1 MIPIKLNTLPGLE
14 SLPDAVMVRGNP
26 HPVPFSPPIGPD
38 HVFSVDVVRPILGWM
53 LYDSPDMLLLF
64 GDRGSGKSSTLRQ
77 FHAYLNLPMFSVSGH
92 KRLEWEDLLGVKEI
106 VDGDTITMD
115 GPLTQ
120 AWRVGATFLFEEI
133 DRAPEETSI
142 GLNPILDGY
151 PLINVLNG
159 GEVIPRIAGARCAA
173 TANTNGSGDVRGEYN
188 TANILD
194 QSLMDRMQ
202 AVRVDYPT
210 PEQEFA
216 LLKKK
221 LGDAI
226 PDAMLNQSI
235 SMANDIRFLHAGK
248 TDRLSGH
255 VQASMA
261 PTMETT
267 LSTRSLLRLWN
278 LVILYAGVEKPL
290 FYALDIA
297 VTNKC
302 SEVCAEAIKKI
313 AEAHFAGGASP

>member
-14 SLPDAVMVRGNP
+14 ILPDAVTVPGNP
-26 HPVPFSPPIGPD
+26 HPVPFSPPIDPH

-64 GDRGSGKSSTLRQ
+64 GDRGSGKSSSLRQ
-77 FHAYLNLPMFSVSGH
+77 FHAHLHLPLFSVSGH
-92 KRLEWEDLLGVKEI
+92 RRLEWEDLLGVKEI

-115 GPLTQ
+115 GPLIQ

-159 GEVIPRIAGARCAA
+159 GEIIPRMAGARCAA

-188 TANILD
+188 TAHILD
-194 QSLMDRMQ
+194 QSLMDRIQ

-210 PEQEFA
+210 PEQELA
-216 LLKKK
+216 LLKRK

-226 PDAMLNQSI
+226 PDTLLQQSI
-235 SMANDIRFLHAGK
+235 AMANDIRYLHSGR
-248 TDRLSGH
+248 TDRLSDR

-302 SEVCAEAIKKI
+302 SEVCAEAIRKI
-313 AEAHFAGGASP
+313 AEAHFAAGASP

>member
-14 SLPDAVMVRGNP
+14 ILPDAVTVPGNP
-26 HPVPFSPPIGPD
+26 HPVPFSPPIDPH

-77 FHAYLNLPMFSVSGH
+77 FHAHLHLPLFSVSGH
-92 KRLEWEDLLGVKEI
+92 RRLEWEDLLGVKEI

-115 GPLTQ
+115 GPLIQ

-159 GEVIPRIAGARCAA
+159 GEIIPRMAGARCAA

-188 TANILD
+188 TAHILD
-194 QSLMDRMQ
+194 QSLMDRIQ

-210 PEQEFA
+210 PEQELA
-216 LLKKK
+216 LLKRK

-226 PDAMLNQSI
+226 PDTLLQQSI
-235 SMANDIRFLHAGK
+235 AMANDIRYLHSGR
-248 TDRLSGH
+248 TDRLSDR

-302 SEVCAEAIKKI
+302 SEVCAEAIRKI
-313 AEAHFAGGASP
+313 AEAHFAAGASP

>member
-14 SLPDAVMVRGNP
+14 SLPDAVTVRGNP
-26 HPVPFSPPIGPD
+26 HPVPFSPPIDPD

-53 LYDSPDMLLLF
+53 LYDSPDMLL
-64 GDRGSGKSSTLRQ
+64 
-77 FHAYLNLPMFSVSGH
+77 
-92 KRLEWEDLLGVKEI
+92 
-106 VDGDTITMD
+106 
-115 GPLTQ
+115 
-120 AWRVGATFLFEEI
+120 LFEEI